1 MSMIKHFRDESGH
14 TPTSYHK
21 QFLERA
27 KQDKARLKQL
37 IARYKTAKP
46 NEASKL
52 LVSIHKIIDK
62 YM

>member
-1 MSMIKHFRDESGH
+1 MIKHFRDETGH
-14 TPTSYHK
+14 IPTSYHS

-27 KQDKARLKQL
+27 KKDKARLKQL
-37 IARYKTAKP
+37 ISKYKTARPDK
-46 NEASKL
+46 ASKL